1 MGFLDSIFTFV
12 GKYAETAGNVAQGV
26 NAIQSYMAERQAA
39 NETKK
44 ANAAMMKAAE
54 TEAALT
60 KADAAQKADAYR
72 RDAMR
77 ARSTQISAFLKS
89 GVTLDGSP
97 MLVANE
103 TQEQGNRN
111 AENIITNADY
121 SAKAMMLR
129 AEGNKRSVKK
139 ADIWGTAFDVIGSA
153 RKAYTSY
160 SNANPTPSTT
170 KLKNGDT
177 ITWNK

>member
-1 MGFLDSIFTFV
+1 MGFLDSIFSFV
-12 GKYAETAGNVAQGV
+12 GKYADTAGNIAQGV
-26 NAIQSYMAERQAA
+26 SAIQSYMAERDAER
-39 NETKK
+39 ETKK

-60 KADAAQKADAYR
+60 KADAAQKADALR

-77 ARSTQISAFLKS
+77 ARSSQIANYLKS

-103 TQEQGNRN
+103 TEDLGKKN
-111 AENIITNADY
+111 ADNTNINADY

-129 AEGNKRSVKK
+129 AQGNQRSVKK
-139 ADIWGTAFDVIGSA
+139 ADIWGTAFDVLGSA
-153 RKAYTSY
+153 YKAKTSY
-160 SNANPTPSTT
+160 DNVNPS
-170 KLKNGDT
+170 KKDT
-177 ITWNK
+177 ITWKT